1 MREIEFRGKT
11 DKNIWVFGNFVKTK
25 EEYTKEISN
34 AIINLDAEHRCCGE
48 YLDNGWNEIDINT
61 LGQYTGLKDKNGT
74 KIFEGDIV
82 KACSKSTNRSDR
94 YCLVFDETRLHFGF
108 RVARHGY
115 FYNIDELLNEEL
127 GDEIDFEVIGNIY
140 DNPDLLEVGDV

>member
-11 DKNIWVFGNFVKTK
+11 DENIWVFGNFVKTK

-82 KACSKSTNRSDR
+82 KSVGIRLNGTETSMIGFVKWDKDSCNYELYRETNSGFQTEAL
-94 YCLVFDETRLHFGF
+94 CGFGS
-108 RVARHGY
+108 Y
-115 FYNIDELLNEEL
+115 
-127 GDEIDFEVIGNIY
+127 EVIGNIH
-140 DNPDLLEVGDV
+140 DNPELLKE

>member
-1 MREIEFRGKT
+1 MREIEFRAKIFNTSEWVCGFLIQALDIANKPIKSCII
-11 DKNIWVFGNFVKTK
+11 KNISSVS
-25 EEYTKEISN
+25 Y
-34 AIINLDAEHRCCGE
+34 
-48 YLDNGWNEIDINT
+48 NGKVVQDYFQIDLKT